1 MRVDRL
7 SDPRR
12 VAGVGVLACAS
23 ALLAALGF
31 QHLGGLAPCPLCIL
45 QRWPHGIAL
54 VFGLAAI
61 AWPGRAL
68 RVATALAA
76 SALTAGAVIAFYH
89 AGVEQGWWPGPDT
102 CAVPDPSS
110 MSTDDLLARL
120 QATPVVRCDEIPWS
134 FLGLSMAAWNVP
146 LSLGIAGLFAYA
158 SSSASQYR

>member
-1 MRVDRL
+1 MRAQRLVDARGL
-7 SDPRR
+7 
-12 VAGVGVLACAS
+12 AGAGALACGA

-45 QRWPHGIAL
+45 QRWPHGVGL
-54 VFGLAAI
+54 VVGLVAVT
-61 AWPGRAL
+61 WPRRAM
-68 RVATALAA
+68 RVASALAA
-76 SALTAGAVIAFYH
+76 AALAIGAVIAFYH
-89 AGVEQGWWPGPDT
+89 AGVEQAWWPGPDT
-102 CAVPDPSS
+102 CAVPDPAS

-146 LSLGIAGLFAYA
+146 LSLGIAGVFAYA